1 MLLVLFELRNF
12 SSCFVELTAVVSLRS
27 RRIVLTDNIVII
39 PLHMQRSS
47 VA

>member
-12 SSCFVELTAVVSLRS
+12 ASCFVKLTAVVSLRS

-39 PLHMQRSS
+39 QLYMQRSS